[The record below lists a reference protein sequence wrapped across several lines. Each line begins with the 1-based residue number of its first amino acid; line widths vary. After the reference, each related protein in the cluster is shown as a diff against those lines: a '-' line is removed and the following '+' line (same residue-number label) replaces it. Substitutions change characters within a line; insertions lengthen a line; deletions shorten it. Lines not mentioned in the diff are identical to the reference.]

1 MYVQDVVAT
10 AAAMHAF
17 GGLYKSCMLGEKT
30 KSLGFGFGFGL
41 HTTKFGDF
49 CFLFFIIIYCKD

>member
-30 KSLGFGFGFGL
+30 ESWLWLWFA
-41 HTTKFGDF
+41 H
-49 CFLFFIIIYCKD
+49 Y